1 LADDLL
7 EHALKALHL
16 GCQLLW
22 VLAEVLHMFTVY
34 YELFYK
40 LILYCY
46 VVIFI
51 CEDLASF
58 CHCVFHVI
66 NSYGHL
72 FHNFWRCN
80 CIFCRSSEAVF
91 LTTCIKGFLFQF
103 HMLSL
108 VRRWTSSWCDLQNA
122 WKPISLEIHW
132 IGISL

>member
-1 LADDLL
+1 
-7 EHALKALHL
+7 
-16 GCQLLW
+16 
-22 VLAEVLHMFTVY
+22 MFTVY

-72 FHNFWRCN
+72 FHNF
-80 CIFCRSSEAVF
+80 
-91 LTTCIKGFLFQF
+91 
-103 HMLSL
+103 
-108 VRRWTSSWCDLQNA
+108 
-122 WKPISLEIHW
+122 
-132 IGISL
+132 